1 MSTITE
7 TEIKIKGME
16 ALITALGEVQ
26 AEKFITL
33 MMREPFD
40 YTSWQRK
47 LWNNQSVKEISEM
60 AMKNRQ
66 AKKANQNMHMDSK
79 NLG

>member
-1 MSTITE
+1 MSAITE

-33 MMREPFD
+33 MIREPFD
-40 YTSWQRK
+40 YTLWQRK
-47 LWNNQSVKEISEM
+47 LWNDKSVKEISDM

-66 AKKANQNMHMDSK
+66 AKEANR
-79 NLG
+79 

>member
-16 ALITALGEVQ
+16 ALIIVLGEVQ

-40 YTSWQRK
+40 YTLWQRK
-47 LWNNQSVKEISEM
+47 LWHHQSVKELSQM

-66 AKKANQNMHMDSK
+66 EKKD
-79 NLG
+79 